1 MLSTCFVR
9 YWVELVRPE
18 MMIDV
23 QASQQWLYYN
33 HRDDKHNDDE
43 YNDAINENYWTWQR
57 KCDILRF
64 WISWGIFSSF
74 DIWIILSQGR
84 KSHVST
90 LLNKRK
96 QRWILFFFLHFSWYF
111 ICYIDWNVYTQMLF
125 HLSLSDPSLIMLS
138 LTNSLT
144 DTCLVDLIDVT
155 PALGWLGHNT

>member
-23 QASQQWLYYN
+23 QASQQWLYDN

-43 YNDAINENYWTWQR
+43 YNDAINENNWTWQR

-84 KSHVST
+84 TSHVST

-96 QRWILFFFLHFSWYF
+96 QRWIFVFFLHFSWYF
-111 ICYIDWNVYTQMLF
+111 LCYIDWNVYTQMLF

-144 DTCLVDLIDVT
+144 DTLKWI
-155 PALGWLGHNT
+155 WLMKPRH